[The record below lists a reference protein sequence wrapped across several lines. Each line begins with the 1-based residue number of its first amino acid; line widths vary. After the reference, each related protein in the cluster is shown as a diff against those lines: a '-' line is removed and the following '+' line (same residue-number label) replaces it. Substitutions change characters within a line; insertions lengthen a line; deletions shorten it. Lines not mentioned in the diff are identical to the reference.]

1 MSGPL
6 LIAAYT
12 GTINTIHKHT
22 TLTDP
27 PTVCRAGTVGIGA
40 TVYTKMEKMTHYC
53 NKRSNTYLAS
63 LEDQLVS
70 VEVLYQSMGILEHY
84 QEEE

>member
-12 GTINTIHKHT
+12 GTINTIHRHT

-27 PTVCRAGTVGIGA
+27 PTVCRAGTAGIGA
-40 TVYTKMEKMTHYC
+40 TVYTKWRK
-53 NKRSNTYLAS
+53 
-63 LEDQLVS
+63 
-70 VEVLYQSMGILEHY
+70 
-84 QEEE
+84 